1 MWQLGGTVVG
11 PRGTMPIVLY
21 LYDQEGSE
29 VLCTDLQGKNFY
41 SLNLSFGYLRVANRN
56 QQAAVLMAKGA
67 QYSSYDHAVTWMN
80 YDTRKAEKFIG
91 VTLDK
96 ENWLEGNHL
105 IIENMSQEVIQV
117 LVCLVSRQVSG
128 DEILKGLRVRGIK
141 VSGKL
146 QMNYL
151 GGWTYIVDDKQCH
164 IGSFLYDVILAQL
177 GN

>member
-1 MWQLGGTVVG
+1 
-11 PRGTMPIVLY
+11 MPIVLY
-21 LYDQEGSE
+21 LYDQERSE

-41 SLNLSFGYLRVANRN
+41 SLNLSFGYLRVATRN

-67 QYSSYDHAVTWMN
+67 QYSSYDHAVSWMN

-91 VTLDK
+91 VTLDR
-96 ENWLEGNHL
+96 ENWLEGGHL
-105 IIENMSQEVIQV
+105 IIENMSETVIQT
-117 LVCLVSRQVSG
+117 LTCLVSRQVSG
-128 DEILKGLRVRGIK
+128 DEILKGLRARDIK

-151 GGWTYIVDDKQCH
+151 GGWNYVVNGKSCH
-164 IGSFLYDVILAQL
+164 VGSFLYDVIIAQL